1 MRESKWEILIIIE
14 CQIVERSERKMGDMK
29 HKTNWWENWRFC
41 YNSASWY
48 TNNSQVHEF
57 RQIEVWEA
65 CMSQLYASWLD
76 NYDAQTLGH
85 NAQSIF

>member
-1 MRESKWEILIIIE
+1 MRESKWEIIIIIIIE

-57 RQIEVWEA
+57 RQNRGLRSMYHV
-65 CMSQLYASWLD
+65 CPRVYAL
-76 NYDAQTLGH
+76 
-85 NAQSIF
+85 